1 MMSAFHIRSIRSG
14 APVLLGMAIALTAW
28 EAGAQDQPEFVVEP
42 VAEKPLAALPDGD
55 LFWHAETFAT
65 LADAEA
71 AASPQGVPAEADGK
85 AWLLTLGPEDMP
97 AQGGEHVAT
106 FGPIDRFDAPEYLL
120 RIVVSDAPPGAT
132 TSVHSHPGSEAIY
145 ILSGE
150 ATIRWPD
157 RTEVAAAGEALT
169 GSPPHTAM
177 EAKSTGDDKLVELVM
192 FVVDATKPF
201 SAPAELK

>member
-1 MMSAFHIRSIRSG
+1 MIGHKNRIVLYSAPALLASAIVSAPLG
-14 APVLLGMAIALTAW
+14 AA
-28 EAGAQDQPEFVVEP
+28 AQEQPKFVVEP
-42 VAEKPLAALPDGD
+42 VAEKMIEALPDGE

-65 LADAEA
+65 IEEAEA
-71 AASPQGVPAEADGK
+71 AATETGVPAEAGGK
-85 AWLLTLGPEDMP
+85 VWLLTLGPEDLG
-97 AQGGEHVAT
+97 QHGGEHVAS

-120 RIVVSDAPPGAT
+120 RINVTDAPPGAK

-157 RTEVAAAGEALT
+157 STDVAGEGESLT

-177 EAKSTGDDKLVELVM
+177 EATSTGDDKLVELVM
-192 FVVDATKPF
+192 FVVDATQPF
-201 SAPAELK
+201 SSPAELE

>member
-1 MMSAFHIRSIRSG
+1 MTRHSITLDHPGALALLATAIMMSPPG
-14 APVLLGMAIALTAW
+14 AAAD
-28 EAGAQDQPEFVVEP
+28 EQPKFVVEP
-42 VAEKPLAALPDGD
+42 VAEKSIAALPEGD
-55 LFWHAETFAT
+55 LYWHAETFAT
-65 LADAEA
+65 LDEAKA
-71 AASPQGVPAEADGK
+71 AASATGVPAEADGK
-85 AWLLTLGPEDMP
+85 AWLLTLGPEDM
-97 AQGGEHVAT
+97 AGQGGEHVST

-157 RTEVAAAGEALT
+157 RTDVVGAGESLT
-169 GSPPHTAM
+169 GAPPHTAM

-192 FVVDATKPF
+192 FVVDASEPF
-201 SAPAELK
+201 SVPAELE